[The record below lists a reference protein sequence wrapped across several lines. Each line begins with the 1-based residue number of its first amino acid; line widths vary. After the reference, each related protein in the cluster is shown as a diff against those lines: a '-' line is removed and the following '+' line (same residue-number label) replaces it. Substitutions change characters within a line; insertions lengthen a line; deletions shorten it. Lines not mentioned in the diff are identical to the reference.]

1 MREDCGGGKECAL
14 NQALRWDLG
23 VLSRFVFPTALFR
36 IPSECS
42 PSFHSRENRGSKVK
56 QLVMVIYRMRP
67 MYRLTSL
74 ILTST
79 LGGTAIVLTE
89 KTSDLPKIT

>member
-1 MREDCGGGKECAL
+1 MGEGARIMLPELTPVHSSSQVVLFLCVL

-42 PSFHSRENRGSKVK
+42 PSFHS
-56 QLVMVIYRMRP
+56 
-67 MYRLTSL
+67 
-74 ILTST
+74 
-79 LGGTAIVLTE
+79 
-89 KTSDLPKIT
+89 